1 MTEAKVTRMRIPQYA
16 KSIYPPLPPRVRLAA
31 NCWERVW
38 WLSLSSDVSGPQLLE
53 PIGKR
58 FSDEHVQ
65 VRAQMRT
72 LRRLCFAI
80 TGTGLTEQDEFE
92 LAMTVMA
99 FIDREIAPIERVHDR
114 AAEAWP
120 YDHF

>member
-16 KSIYPPLPPRVRLAA
+16 QTIYPPLPPRVRLAA

-38 WLSLSSDVSGPQLLE
+38 WLSLSSDVAGPQLLE
-53 PIGKR
+53 PIAKR
-58 FSDEHVQ
+58 FSGDQVL

-72 LRRLCFAI
+72 RRRLCFAV
-80 TGTGLTEQDEFE
+80 TGTGLNEQDEFE
-92 LAMTVMA
+92 VAMSVMA
-99 FIDREIAPIERVHDR
+99 YIEREIATIERVHDR